1 MSTDPEQR
9 VRHPAKFSRS
19 ILKKL
24 DELVPSGLW
33 LDPMAGLGLIHRL
46 ERNDRCFVGVEIEKP
61 WADQEDRTIHG
72 DAFVVLQ
79 QWVEDGTRFD
89 GIVTSPTYGNRF
101 ADKHNAKDD
110 SRRHSYTHDLR
121 AMTGNSGYVLEENNS
136 GGMYFWTEEYK
147 QFHLA
152 LWKLCCDVTRPGG
165 KAFIN
170 VKNFMRTPR
179 GKPQRVEQVVGWHIK
194 ALVATGWAAPKLTP
208 VKTPG
213 MRDGAN
219 SEARVEAEQII
230 EVRKP
235 A

>member
-9 VRHPAKFSRS
+9 VRHPAKFSRA
-19 ILKKL
+19 ILHKL
-24 DELVPSGLW
+24 DEIVPPGVW
-33 LDPMAGLGLIHRL
+33 LDPMAGVGKIFRIA
-46 ERNDRCFVGVEIEKP
+46 RTDRSFLAVEIEKP
-61 WADQEDRTIHG
+61 WADQHPDIIHG
-72 DAFVVLQ
+72 DAFKVLAD
-79 QWVEDGTRFD
+79 WRADGTRFD

-121 AMTGNSGYVLEENNS
+121 AMTADSSYTLDANNS
-136 GGMYFWTEEYK
+136 GGMYFWNDDYK

-152 LWKLCCDVTRPGG
+152 LWRLCWEVTRPGG

-194 ALVATGWAAPKLTP
+194 ALMATGWAAPKLTP

-219 SEARVEAEQII
+219 SKARVDAEQII